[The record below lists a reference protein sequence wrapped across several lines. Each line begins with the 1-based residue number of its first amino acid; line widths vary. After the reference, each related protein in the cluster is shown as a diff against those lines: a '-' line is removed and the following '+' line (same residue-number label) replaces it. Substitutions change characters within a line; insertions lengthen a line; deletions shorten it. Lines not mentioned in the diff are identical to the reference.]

1 MNSQDNLFSDKQRKQ
16 LLLNPYLGA
25 GNFLQFAAPMY
36 HVDCQDSIFTDIQ
49 TMICEK
55 ESIQSLSV
63 HGLATLAG
71 RWALWYRQQ
80 GVENSEPVAVYCNDG
95 LNYIIHFVAL
105 TAIGAVPALTNGKMP
120 VQIAAAHF
128 NNISVKF
135 VICDTDR
142 CADIR
147 EHLNAGIE
155 AVDLVTVSLGKEEL
169 EKEHYFAHS
178 AQSPVMITHSSG
190 TTGVPKPVILHH
202 EQWFH
207 GIRDLLKK
215 PHAQGLDKYLNA
227 LPTSHNSS
235 IAFLI
240 HCILSGS
247 QIMLASRWDGKS
259 VADLI
264 EEYSPSTVV
273 AFSQTYVELAINHAD
288 ERNFSSVNTWIN
300 SGDAAHEVHIRKLV
314 KHGYHFR
321 GSKKIE
327 GSQFVDGLGS
337 SEMGHIS
344 FHIIHTPYTSNY
356 GRCIGFPQPWV
367 HAKAFQKNGKEVPTG
382 EVGMLGVKSP
392 SITPGYWNNS
402 NLTYKSRIGDYWLTG
417 DMVTIDK
424 DRRVFHVDRIS
435 DVIYTED
442 GPCYSLLTEEYILA
456 GVQGLEECTVVGIPT
471 GGNSEL
477 SIPVAL
483 VVCSNS
489 GANEKDLL
497 SIINQHLTGQG
508 VQAVAEVRIVDHQ
521 DIPKGITGKVLKRTL
536 REQLLNS
543 ATLSRPVAKPASKS
557 KSRHTSL
564 KSVKSKSTA

>member
-36 HVDCQDSIFTDIQ
+36 PVDCQDSILTDMQ
-49 TMICEK
+49 TTICEG

-63 HGLATLAG
+63 HSLATLAG

-80 GVENSEPVAVYCNDG
+80 GVESAEPVAVYCDDG

-120 VQIAAAHF
+120 VPIAAAHF
-128 NNISVKF
+128 NNISVKY

-142 CADIR
+142 CAEIR
-147 EHLNAGIE
+147 ERLNPGIE
-155 AVDLVTVSLGKEEL
+155 AVDLATVSLGKEEL
-169 EKEHYFAHS
+169 EKEHYFVHS
-178 AQSPVMITHSSG
+178 ARSPVMITHSSG
-190 TTGVPKPVILHH
+190 TTGIPKAVILHH

-240 HCILSGS
+240 HCMLSGS
-247 QIMLASRWDGKS
+247 QIMLASQRDGKS
-259 VADLI
+259 VANLI
-264 EEYSPSTVV
+264 DEYSPSTVV
-273 AFSQTYVELAINHAD
+273 AFPQTYVELAIKHAD
-288 ERNFSSVNTWIN
+288 ERTFSSVNTWVN
-300 SGDAAHEVHIRKLV
+300 SGDAAHEMHIRKLV

-344 FHIIHTPYTSNY
+344 FHVIHTPYTTNY
-356 GRCIGFPQPWV
+356 GRCVGFPQPWV
-367 HAKAFQKNGKEVPTG
+367 HAKAFQKDGKEVPTG

-417 DMVTIDK
+417 DMVSIDK
-424 DRRVFHVDRIS
+424 DGRVFHVDRIS
-435 DVIYTED
+435 DVISTEA

-456 GVQGLEECTVVGIPT
+456 GIPDLEECTVVGIPIEAD
-471 GGNSEL
+471 SPF
-477 SIPVAL
+477 SVPVAL
-483 VVCSNS
+483 VVCSDS
-489 GANEKDLL
+489 RATEKDLL
-497 SIINQHLTGQG
+497 SAINQHLTDQG
-508 VQAVAEVRIVDHQ
+508 LPAVTEVRIVDHQ

-536 REQLLNS
+536 REQLLNPAKS
-543 ATLSRPVAKPASKS
+543 SRPAAKPASRS
-557 KSRHTSL
+557 KSRRAS
-564 KSVKSKSTA
+564 SRSAKSKSTA